1 MSTILLSGRPLRV
14 GLVGAG
20 AHAHRNILPT
30 LAFLDIELV
39 AVADTDRQRAS
50 DTARRYGA
58 ASSFD
63 GAGEMYRSGEIEA
76 VLLVVSPTLHPALAV
91 QAFEAGLDVWSEKPA
106 AASSDQVREMI
117 AHRGDRV
124 CVVGYKKSF
133 MPSAVKARELLPA
146 GPRSASGVY
155 PVSLP
160 LGVGEPPFPVSD
172 WLTSGCHPLSLL
184 VSVAGPVAR
193 VAAHRSPRGGGVVVL
208 EHRSGAVSTLHAAL
222 GAPKFQPCERY
233 TFVGDDHSVEIL
245 NSRKVILRRPFWP
258 DYTSDDDFAPPGLD
272 AGSLV
277 WEAQDTM
284 ATLQGKNVVT
294 QGIYGGLRAFRE
306 AVRTRRDPDVGSLDF
321 ALEVTKVYEA
331 AQMSDGASVEL
342 AAA

>member
-1 MSTILLSGRPLRV
+1 MSSTTPERPLRV

-30 LAFLDIELV
+30 LGLLDLELA
-39 AVADTDRQRAS
+39 AVADTDEDRARE
-50 DTARRYGA
+50 TARRYGA
-58 ASSFD
+58 ANSFGSAAD
-63 GAGEMYRSGEIEA
+63 MYASGEIDA
-76 VLLVVSPTLHPALAV
+76 ALLVVSPTLHPALAIE
-91 QAFEAGLDVWSEKPA
+91 AFEAGLDVWSEKPA
-106 AASSDQVREMI
+106 AASSAQVREMI
-117 AHRGDRV
+117 AHRGDRI

-133 MPSAVKARELLPA
+133 MPSAVKARELLPS

-160 LGVGEPPFPVSD
+160 RGEGEPPFPVSD
-172 WLTSGCHPLSLL
+172 WLTSGCHPLSLM

-193 VAAHRSPRGGGVVVL
+193 VTAHRSSRGGGIVVL
-208 EHRSGAVSTLHAAL
+208 EHRSGTVSTLHAAL

-233 TFVGDDHSVEIL
+233 TFADDDHSVEIL

-258 DYTSDDDFAPPGLD
+258 DYSSDDDFAPPGLD

-294 QGIYGGLRAFRE
+294 QGIYGGLRAFRD
-306 AVRTRRDPDVGSLDF
+306 AVRSRREPVVGSLGF

-331 AQMSDGASVEL
+331 ALMSDGSAVDLAS
-342 AAA
+342 A